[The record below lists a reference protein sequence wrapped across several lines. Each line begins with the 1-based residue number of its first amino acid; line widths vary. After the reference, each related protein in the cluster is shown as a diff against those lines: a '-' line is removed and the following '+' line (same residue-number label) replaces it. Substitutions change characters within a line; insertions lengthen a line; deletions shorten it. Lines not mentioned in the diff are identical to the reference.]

1 MLGTRP
7 IHAIHV
13 IEPAS
18 FGGAESVVM
27 ALSEGAASHGL
38 RISVAAIVQDA
49 AAPLAFP
56 RLREAGITVIEIR
69 QGRRHYLSEVRAL
82 ASLFREL
89 RPDIVHTHVYHADL
103 VGTLAARVVGIPSV
117 ATVHGWVGGDWRNRL
132 YERVDLLVLRLA
144 HCVLCVSEPAALR
157 VRAAGL
163 KEDRVR
169 VVPNGWS
176 GTQFVP
182 RAVAR
187 ERLGLTPD
195 DVAVGW
201 IGRLSEEKG
210 PDLLLDAMLP
220 WVSTGRRLV
229 IVGDG
234 AMRDALN
241 SRIDAAGVEQH
252 VTLAGAH
259 PDAGRLMPAFDAVVL
274 SSRTEG
280 VPMVML
286 DAMAARVPIVAFAV
300 GGIPSV
306 LDPSAAWLVPAGD
319 TVALRAAVSAA
330 TTGRDAAL
338 LKSEV
343 AAKTL
348 TSQFGLDRWLR
359 DVYSVY
365 EHVLQGLRAR

>member
-1 MLGTRP
+1 M
-7 IHAIHV
+7 
-13 IEPAS
+13 
-18 FGGAESVVM
+18 VM
-27 ALSEGAASHGL
+27 ALSEGAASRGL
-38 RISVAAIVQDA
+38 TISVAAIVQDA

-56 RLREAGITVIEIR
+56 RLREAGIAVTEIR
-69 QGRRHYLSEVRAL
+69 QGRRRYLSEVRAL
-82 ASLFREL
+82 ASRFREL

-103 VGTLAARVVGIPSV
+103 VGALAARVVGIPSV
-117 ATVHGWVGGDWRNRL
+117 ATVHGWVGGDWRNSL
-132 YERVDLLVLRLA
+132 YEQVDLLALRLA
-144 HCVLCVSEPAALR
+144 HCVLCVSEPAAVR
-157 VRAAGL
+157 VRAAGIRQ
-163 KEDRVR
+163 DRVR

-176 GTQFVP
+176 GTRFEP
-182 RAVAR
+182 REVAR
-187 ERLGLTPD
+187 EHLGLAPD
-195 DVAVGW
+195 DVVVGW

-220 WVSTGRRLV
+220 WVGTGRRLV
-229 IVGDG
+229 VVGDG
-234 AMRDALN
+234 AMRDALH
-241 SRIDAAGVEQH
+241 SRIVAAGVEQH

-338 LKSEV
+338 LKSGV
-343 AAKTL
+343 AALTL
-348 TSQFGLDRWLR
+348 ANQFGLDRWLR

-365 EHVLQGLRAR
+365 EQVLQGLRVR